1 MRISEQI
8 KIKSTKDG
16 DLSIKSRTSLRPTLY
31 IIMPLD
37 EWESHV
43 G

>member
-16 DLSIKSRTSLRPTLY
+16 DLSIKSQTFLRPMALY
-31 IIMPLD
+31 YYAF
-37 EWESHV
+37 